1 MRRELCQHILFTQ
14 KCLALNVKSEMNSL
28 SDYFHFEEL
37 TALGERLVLNSPLV
51 WMTNCKY
58 ISEKNTASSCD
69 CQGRIELYQ
78 FGKEHWE
85 YPPM

>member
-1 MRRELCQHILFTQ
+1 MRAELCQHILFTQ

-37 TALGERLVLNSPLV
+37 SALGERLVLNSPLI

-58 ISEKNTASSCD
+58 ISLKNTANAHDS
-69 CQGRIELYQ
+69 QGRT
-78 FGKEHWE
+78 
-85 YPPM
+85 

>member
-1 MRRELCQHILFTQ
+1 MRAELCQHILFIQ

-58 ISEKNTASSCD
+58 ISLKNTANARDS
-69 CQGRIELYQ
+69 QNRT
-78 FGKEHWE
+78 
-85 YPPM
+85 

>member
-1 MRRELCQHILFTQ
+1 MRAELCQHILFTQ

-37 TALGERLVLNSPLV
+37 TALGERLVLNSPFL

-58 ISEKNTASSCD
+58 ISLKNTANVYDS
-69 CQGRIELYQ
+69 QGRT
-78 FGKEHWE
+78 
-85 YPPM
+85 

>member
-1 MRRELCQHILFTQ
+1 MRAEHCQHILFTQ

-58 ISEKNTASSCD
+58 ISLKNIANARDS
-69 CQGRIELYQ
+69 QGRI
-78 FGKEHWE
+78 
-85 YPPM
+85 